1 MYVSVSSPL
10 PFFSYQASPR
20 SSYRAVFKSLSKWSR
35 FSVPP
40 LLHTC
45 FGNNGTDCCSCR
57 FLARIQSGD
66 PQKALAACT
75 SRSTINVGPSSVI
88 ILQDLSRTSLHCF
101 HQSVSSPMGSP
112 MGGQFALLAASRS
125 HCLVSLPTT
134 QQQAWAPPHGTTP
147 CSGLWPQT
155 PIAISAWPVREPRCL
170 WREWP
175 ERERMPWPQLGI
187 QGPVRGK
194 KVGLWENL
202 LRTESI
208 FRKKARRGR
217 EPQGKA
223 NTTLSPSWAFLGEA
237 SPFHRKC

>member
-35 FSVPP
+35 LSVPP

-45 FGNNGTDCCSCR
+45 FGNNGSDRCSCR

-75 SRSTINVGPSSVI
+75 SRNTINVGSSVI

-101 HQSVSSPMGSP
+101 RQSVSSPVAPP
-112 MGGQFALLAASRS
+112 MGWSVRPVSCLSEALCGEPPNHPAAG
-125 HCLVSLPTT
+125 L
-134 QQQAWAPPHGTTP
+134 APPHGPTP
-147 CSGLWPQT
+147 CSGPWPQT
-155 PIAISAWPVREPRCL
+155 PPAISAWPVPEPRSL

-175 ERERMPWPQLGI
+175 ERQRIPRPQLGI

-202 LRTESI
+202 LRTEAV
-208 FRKKARRGR
+208 FRKKALRGR

-237 SPFHRKC
+237 SPFHRKS